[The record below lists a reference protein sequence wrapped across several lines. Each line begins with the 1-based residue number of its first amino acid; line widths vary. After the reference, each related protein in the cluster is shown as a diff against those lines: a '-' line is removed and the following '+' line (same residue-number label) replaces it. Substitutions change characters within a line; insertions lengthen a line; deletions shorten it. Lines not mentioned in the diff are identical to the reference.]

1 MFSHMILNGYLLFLS
16 FFKFLCIH
24 FFSLYIFFIYSSFII
39 MISSHAMRSTLQFII
54 IFIYLILIKIIYN
67 IYNCMHVRK
76 DGSN

>member
-1 MFSHMILNGYLLFLS
+1 
-16 FFKFLCIH
+16 
-24 FFSLYIFFIYSSFII
+24 

-67 IYNCMHVRK
+67 IYCMHVRK